1 MERRRVAQ
9 AFWHFSNKSPH
20 GWFGHHLGLT
30 LPQLGGKVDI
40 RHVDKER
47 SVVACTV
54 PKWLCNADGRLCL
67 SSAVALFDEISTFAG
82 VVPWDRDWR
91 PGASVQLSAQA
102 YRPLDVGAG
111 DQVIFESAPVKMGK
125 TLAFV
130 DTQIKDVNGTL
141 LAFARHIK
149 FQPMGLAFS
158 LATMPLLR
166 PLSLTAFE
174 RYLSTLKE
182 HTLEQ
187 ATCKDRVFPVER
199 WTQDGAKSE
208 GYVSCTSELGNPIGA
223 MHGGAQVMM
232 ATQIARRALN
242 QQVHTPSAPLP
253 IKVRV
258 HAVYVCMCPS
268 F

>member
-1 MERRRVAQ
+1 MNN
-9 AFWHFSNKSPH
+9 SSLS
-20 GWFGHHLGLT
+20 G
-30 LPQLGGKVDI
+30 
-40 RHVDKER
+40 DK
-47 SVVACTV
+47 
-54 PKWLCNADGRLCL
+54 
-67 SSAVALFDEISTFAG
+67 
-82 VVPWDRDWR
+82 
-91 PGASVQLSAQA
+91 
-102 YRPLDVGAG
+102 
-111 DQVIFESAPVKMGK
+111 VIFESAQVKMGK

-166 PLSLTAFE
+166 PLSLPAFE
-174 RYLSTLKE
+174 QWLSRLKE
-182 HTLEQ
+182 RKSVEQ
-187 ATCKDRVFPVER
+187 ATCKDRVFSVER

-242 QQVHTPSAPLP
+242 QQVHAPSAPLP
-253 IKVRV
+253 IKVCAILSFLSISHV
-258 HAVYVCMCPS
+258 NSTDECVCR
-268 F
+268 